1 MHETHSLRRC
11 VRECDRDGFDLCT
24 PRRCALI
31 GTTCVWLELGIW
43 PHAGLLDDRGS
54 SYAGSEIFYVEYV
67 NEFTL
72 LINTA
77 LPSLSEKRGPV
88 SVVLQEG
95 HHFQPVCREAKP
107 PAWRSKQARKQ
118 SLLPERPGTNAQ
130 FVDISSV
137 ASLLFFYRGEKW
149 VHLWW

>member
-31 GTTCVWLELGIW
+31 GTTCVLGIW

-72 LINTA
+72 LINT
-77 LPSLSEKRGPV
+77 LLSQK
-88 SVVLQEG
+88 SVDQYPW
-95 HHFQPVCREAKP
+95 FYK
-107 PAWRSKQARKQ
+107 KD
-118 SLLPERPGTNAQ
+118 T
-130 FVDISSV
+130 ISSRFVEKPNLPPGV
-137 ASLLFFYRGEKW
+137 ANKLGNNHYCQRDLVLMHSL
-149 VHLWW
+149 